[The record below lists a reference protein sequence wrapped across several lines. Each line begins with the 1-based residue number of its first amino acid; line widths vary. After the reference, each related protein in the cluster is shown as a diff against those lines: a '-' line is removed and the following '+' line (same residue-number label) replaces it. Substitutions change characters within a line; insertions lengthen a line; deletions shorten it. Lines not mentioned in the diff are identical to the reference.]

1 MQQPSFDDRFVP
13 APAWGPSV
21 VRLAQGPT
29 APLQTRRPGHTI
41 PRPPPPIT
49 PPLNPP
55 QSHDQAHPFTV
66 QSDALAEHRAS
77 EPDTISQA
85 ASSRINYPVPDRV
98 STESVRAS
106 SAPNRPMNPLPLDG
120 SFHHANPGDSQP
132 SSSRQSVAAG
142 TVLAPTLTSPPR
154 SSGRSSRPQKALIA
168 ALQLAQEAV
177 QLDSSGDYP
186 ISAVKAYARSVAL
199 LNDVMEKA
207 ISGEQSQPS
216 GGRPSRSLASREE
229 EVRKLRSI
237 VS

>member
-1 MQQPSFDDRFVP
+1 MQQPSYDDRFVP
-13 APAWGPSV
+13 APAWEPAV
-21 VRLAQGPT
+21 VRMAQGPP
-29 APLQTRRPGHTI
+29 APSLTRHPGHPI
-41 PRPPPPIT
+41 PRPPPIT
-49 PPLNPP
+49 SSLNQP
-55 QSHDQAHPFTV
+55 QPHDQAHPFAI
-66 QSDALAEHRAS
+66 QSESAIEYRAS
-77 EPDTISQA
+77 EPNTISQ
-85 ASSRINYPVPDRV
+85 ASSRINHPVADRV
-98 STESVRAS
+98 STEGTRAS
-106 SAPNRPMNPLPLDG
+106 SAPNRPINPPLLDA
-120 SFHHANPGDSQP
+120 SFHHVSSSDSQP
-132 SSSRQSVAAG
+132 SSSRQSIATG
-142 TVLAPTLTSPPR
+142 ISSSPTLTSPPR

-207 ISGEQSQPS
+207 INGEHSQSS